1 MKCPKCNSKK
11 TIVKFGHTRYGRQR
25 YFCTRCRCLCK
36 DDETLKAKNKKAI
49 LQNSAHD
56 LMKEW
61 HISYRTIMKLYG
73 ISKSTVYYW
82 YNHWGSVEITDE
94 DDERAMVKFLLSR
107 ADMSSIWHSQIQAI
121 KDYLENK
128 EPPKKK

>member
-1 MKCPKCNSKK
+1 MYCPKCKSTK
-11 TIVKFGHTRYGRQR
+11 TIVKFGHTRYGQQR

-36 DDETLKAKNKKAI
+36 DDETLEIKNKKAI

-56 LMKEW
+56 LMKNQ

-82 YNHWGSVEITDE
+82 YNHWINVPPTYEDE
-94 DDERAMVKFLLSR
+94 ERAMVKSLLSM
-107 ADMSSIWHSQIQAI
+107 ADMSGVWHGQIQAI

-128 EPPKKK
+128 EPPKKN

>member
-36 DDETLKAKNKKAI
+36 DGETLKAQYKKAI
-49 LQNSAHD
+49 LRNSAHD
-56 LMKEW
+56 LMRKW
-61 HISYRTIMKLYG
+61 NISYRTIMRLYG

-82 YNHWGSVEITDE
+82 YNHWSSLGLTYEDE
-94 DDERAMVKFLLSR
+94 DRAMVKSLLR
-107 ADMSSIWHSQIQAI
+107 KADLSGIWHGQIQAI
-121 KDYLENK
+121 QDYLENK